1 MSHFTSI
8 QTQLRH
14 PEALIKALADLGLYT
29 VEVHAIAQHLHGFAG
44 DIRSETAEIIIR
56 RQFLGPMS
64 NDIGFKRQPDETF
77 QAIISEYDRL
87 QYSPQWLDRLTQRYA
102 YHALVQTAPMEGF
115 AIEQEEVLP
124 DGTIRLVLGR
134 WV

>member
-1 MSHFTSI
+1 MSHFTCI
-8 QTQLRH
+8 QTQLKH
-14 PEALIKALADLGLYT
+14 PEALVSALADLGLRT
-29 VEVHAIAQHLHGFAG
+29 VEIHSIAQHLHGFEG

-56 RQFLGPMS
+56 RQFLGPLS
-64 NDIGFKRQPDETF
+64 NDIGFKQQEDETF

-87 QYSPQWLDRLTQRYA
+87 KYSQQWLDRLTQRYA
-102 YHALVQTAPMEGF
+102 YHAVVQTAPEEGF

>member
-1 MSHFTSI
+1 MSHFTCI
-8 QTQLRH
+8 QTQLKY
-14 PEALIKALADLGLYT
+14 PEALVKALADLGFRT
-29 VEVHAIAQHLHGFAG
+29 VEFHPIAQHLHGFEG
-44 DIRSETAEIIIR
+44 DIRPETAEVIIR
-56 RQFLGPMS
+56 RRFLGAMS
-64 NDIGFKRQPDETF
+64 NDIGFKQQEDNTF

-87 QYSPQWLDRLTQRYA
+87 QYSQQWLDRLTQRYA
-102 YHALVQTAPMEGF
+102 YHALLQTAPNEGF